1 MSGITLSAGVR
12 QNLLTLQNTADM
24 MSTTNNRL
32 ATGNKVNSAVDN
44 PNSYFTASG
53 LNNRASDLST
63 LQDSMGLAVQTI
75 NAASTGIDA
84 ITKLVAQAKSTAN
97 QALQASNTATTLT
110 TSITAS
116 TGDTL
121 KISVGGTSAV
131 SIAISKNESA
141 AAIASAIN
149 ASTSAVAAGVTASK
163 DSNGKL
169 VISAASGDKL
179 DISTTTATVGASGH
193 TGTSSNG
200 VNNTATYVKQY
211 NDLLQQIDQ
220 QSNDAG
226 FNGVN
231 LLQSGSSLSVTF
243 NESGS
248 SKLDIAGKDVSSK
261 GLGLSSVTQSNWSA
275 AGKIDKTG
283 VNSTIAKLDAA
294 TSTLRA
300 QSTAFGNNLSVVQN
314 RQSFTKSMISTL
326 QTGASNLTL
335 ADSNEEAANLLALQT
350 RQSLATTALSISNQ
364 ANQSITKLF

>member
-1 MSGITLSAGVR
+1 MSGISLSSGVR

-24 MSTTNNRL
+24 MATTNNRL

-110 TSITAS
+110 TSF
-116 TGDTL
+116 
-121 KISVGGTSAV
+121 
-131 SIAISKNESA
+131 A
-141 AAIASAIN
+141 AASGSTLTLSVAGATAASVTIASGATVSQAASAIN
-149 ASTSAVAAGVTASK
+149 ASTSAKGAGISASV
-163 DSNGKL
+163 DSSGKL

-179 DISTTTATVGASGH
+179 DVADTKHTLSATTSD
-193 TGTSSNG
+193 NG

-220 QSNDAG
+220 QANDAG

-248 SKLDIAGKDVSSK
+248 SKLDIAGKDVSST
-261 GLGLSSVTQSNWSA
+261 GLNLSSVAQSDWSS
-275 AGKIDKTG
+275 AGKVDKTG
-283 VNSTIAKLDAA
+283 VNATISKLDAA

>member
-12 QNLLTLQNTADM
+12 QNLLTLQNTADLM
-24 MSTTNNRL
+24 ATTNNRL

-110 TSITAS
+110 TSFAAAS
-116 TGDTL
+116 GSTL
-121 KISVGGTSAV
+121 TISVGGTSAATIT
-131 SIAISKNESA
+131 IASGATASEA
-141 AAIASAIN
+141 ASAIN
-149 ASTSAVAAGVTASK
+149 ASTSAQGAGVSASV
-163 DSNGKL
+163 DSSGKL

-179 DISTTTATVGASGH
+179 DIADTKHTLSAT
-193 TGTSSNG
+193 TSSNG

-211 NDLLQQIDQ
+211 NDLLTQIDQ
-220 QSNDAG
+220 QANDAG

-248 SKLDIAGKDVSSK
+248 SKLDIAGKDVSST
-261 GLGLSSVTQSNWSA
+261 GLKLTTVAESDWSS
-275 AGKIDKTG
+275 AGKVDKTG
-283 VNSTIAKLDAA
+283 VNATISKLDAA

>member
-110 TSITAS
+110 TSVTGTSAS
-116 TGDTL
+116 TL
-121 KISVGGTSAV
+121 KISLGGTSAASV
-131 SIAISKNESA
+131 SITSGSTVTAIATKITNSTA
-141 AAIASAIN
+141 AA
-149 ASTSAVAAGVTASK
+149 AAGISASV
-163 DSNGKL
+163 DSSGKL

-179 DISTTTATVGASGH
+179 DITDTKH
-193 TGTSSNG
+193 TFSAATSSNG

-211 NDLLQQIDQ
+211 NDLLTQIDQ
-220 QSNDAG
+220 QANDAG

-231 LLQSGSSLSVTF
+231 LLQSGTSLSVSF

-248 SKLDIAGKDVSSK
+248 SKLDIAGKDVSSG
-261 GLGLSSVTQSNWSA
+261 GLNLTTVAQSNWSS
-275 AGKIDKTG
+275 AGKVDKSG
-283 VNSTIAKLDAA
+283 VNATISKLDAA

-364 ANQSITKLF
+364 ANQSITRLF